1 MMRQSMVLRNE
12 KMEEEEEEETR
23 EGLVGVTRRI

>member
-1 MMRQSMVLRNE
+1 MMRRSMVLRNE
-12 KMEEEEEEETR
+12 EMEEEEEETR